1 MSQILEKTL
10 HDPESNSVLPD
21 TSKSLENSSKTVEIY
36 PELQQHRPLTRAIG
50 YSEQQLRMAGSLW
63 LGDCLSILFALS
75 LGLVIAV
82 LFGHT
87 VNHSAAFLVF
97 SVAAYTLCIW
107 SAGLYPGIGKH
118 PAFEL
123 KHQALAIATSST
135 ALIIGLSFV
144 SSWRSP
150 YSIAI
155 VSAVPVLLV
164 LLPISRGLVKSALRQ
179 LNWGVPCF
187 YLGSSE
193 DVNLVHSQMNK
204 FGWTMLTP
212 VGWFCDKD
220 DQLLGNPQADSRD
233 TAALAFTS
241 HSPFMGDS
249 SNLTKEA
256 KLHGVHWLIYISQD
270 PSHLNRDYPD
280 FIEQFPQIVCARP
293 PRSVARSGVAF
304 ISCGLANGVRIE
316 DTLLL
321 PAPRFTKRMIDLVL
335 SGIAL
340 LLLSPIFIAIALST
354 KLTGPGPV
362 FFGHERIGRGGRKFR
377 ALKFRSMVP
386 NANQVLQ
393 EYLSAHPELQAEW
406 DKDHKLKNDPRITW
420 IGKILR
426 KTSLDELPQLWNVFV
441 GEMSLVG
448 PRPIVTEEINKYG
461 PTFRDY
467 LRVTP
472 GITGLWQISGR
483 NNTTYAERLE
493 YDEFYVR
500 NWSPWMDLYILSRT
514 VRTVILC
521 EGAY

>member
-316 DTLLL
+316 DTLL
-321 PAPRFTKRMIDLVL
+321 
-335 SGIAL
+335 
-340 LLLSPIFIAIALST
+340 
-354 KLTGPGPV
+354 
-362 FFGHERIGRGGRKFR
+362 
-377 ALKFRSMVP
+377 
-386 NANQVLQ
+386 NQVLLAA
-393 EYLSAHPELQAEW
+393 LSVQQPVIRPVAGNPVAVGVQRANNRLPGLAILFLSTGISQRDGLVVAAGYVMIV
-406 DKDHKLKNDPRITW
+406 LTI
-420 IGKILR
+420 IYFAALALLAFGAGK
-426 KTSLDELPQLWNVFV
+426 SLL
-441 GEMSLVG
+441 G
-448 PRPIVTEEINKYG
+448 
-461 PTFRDY
+461 
-467 LRVTP
+467 
-472 GITGLWQISGR
+472 
-483 NNTTYAERLE
+483 
-493 YDEFYVR
+493 
-500 NWSPWMDLYILSRT
+500 
-514 VRTVILC
+514 
-521 EGAY
+521 